1 MATRRERD
9 ECAMLYHLMK
19 RFIKRQNMCFHG
31 AKDRFHSVNVI
42 KGAEMI
48 YSLTPKE
55 PALTWGKGR
64 KLFPNEVKWALKIF
78 YFI

>member
-1 MATRRERD
+1 M
-9 ECAMLYHLMK
+9 
-19 RFIKRQNMCFHG
+19 
-31 AKDRFHSVNVI
+31 FHSVNVI

-64 KLFPNEVKWALKIF
+64 ELFPNEVKWALKIF
-78 YFI
+78 YFIYSYIKIR